1 MEEKKLVHSIIK
13 KKESINKKKK
23 RRQFGHVNQK
33 KREKSFAR
41 ITYLIPCSP
50 LVKHPILKHQ
60 Y

>member
-33 KREKSFAR
+33 KRE
-41 ITYLIPCSP
+41 
-50 LVKHPILKHQ
+50 
-60 Y
+60 